1 MVEIRLKRTGEN
13 ACCTF
18 GELRIPKIKF
28 GCRTLELKDGSNMKC
43 KQSCRLPEGNY
54 IIDMK
59 INQWGFFVPVIKYRV
74 RGFAV
79 KPKFDLLTH
88 HFSNLL
94 NGDIAVG
101 TEYKGQYEI
110 TNDDNFRQA
119 FNDACR
125 AVYMDNHQDQFVLRV
140 YKQVKDYQM
149 YEDDFFKDL
158 LNQSWDFLDNVD
170 DEENN
175 DAGQ

>member
-18 GELRIPKIKF
+18 GEFRIPKIKF
-28 GCRTLELKDGSNMKC
+28 GCRTLELKDGSEMQC

-54 IIDMK
+54 LIEMK
-59 INQWGFFVPVIKYRV
+59 VNQWGLFVPTIKYRV
-74 RGFAV
+74 KGFAV

-94 NGDIAVG
+94 NGDIAAG

-110 TNDDNFRQA
+110 ANDDAFRQA
-119 FNDACR
+119 FSDACR
-125 AVYMDNHQDQFVLRV
+125 AVWLEHHNEQFVLKV
-140 YKQVKDYQM
+140 YKVAQNYQ
-149 YEDDFFKDL
+149 YYKDDFYKDL
-158 LNQSWDFLDNVD
+158 LNQSWDFLDNVE
-170 DEENN
+170 DEE
-175 DAGQ
+175 DDSGE